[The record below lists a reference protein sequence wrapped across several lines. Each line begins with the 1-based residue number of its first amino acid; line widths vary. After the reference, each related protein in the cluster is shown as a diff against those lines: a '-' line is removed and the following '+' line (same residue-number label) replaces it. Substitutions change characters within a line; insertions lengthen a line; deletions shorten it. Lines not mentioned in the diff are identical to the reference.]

1 MNFFAII
8 NDRDIK
14 HKEKTELL
22 CQWILEHPEQL
33 NDLIDFAMASKAHAK
48 ATCIEAI
55 DYATADNPGL
65 ASFDCL
71 TFVTQNLSD
80 ISPRVKW
87 ESARVIGNIAY
98 LYPTYLGEAIR
109 KLLVNS
115 KHECTVVRWSAAYA
129 LGEII
134 KLNTRHN
141 GTLIPAIETISASEV
156 KLSIK
161 RTYLRA
167 LKKVKK

>member
-1 MNFFAII
+1 MNFLAII
-8 NDRDIK
+8 NDRGFK

-22 CQWILEHPEQL
+22 CQWILDHPEQL

-55 DYATADNPGL
+55 DYATSENPGL
-65 ASFDCL
+65 ASLDCL

-115 KHECTVVRWSAAYA
+115 KHEGTVVRWSAAFA

-134 KLNTRHN
+134 KLNTKHN
-141 GTLIPAIETISASEV
+141 ATLVPAIETTIEGEA
-156 KLSIK
+156 KNSIK

-167 LKKVKK
+167 LKKIKK